1 MTQEFRRRE
10 ISRDGVRLSY
20 LDNDAAGPVVM
31 LLHGLAG
38 AGDEF
43 TATARAVGAPYRFV
57 LPDLRGHGAST
68 RRSRGPVPGRV
79 HQRRGRAAG
88 IPGQV
93 RVTRFPAPTGCC

>member
-1 MTQEFRRRE
+1 MAQEFRRRE

-20 LDNDAAGPVVM
+20 LDNDVAGPVVM

-43 TATARAVGAPYRFV
+43 TATARAIGGPYRFV

-68 RRSRGPVPGRV
+68 RRPVDLS
-79 HQRRGRAAG
+79 RAAFTSDVAALIG
-88 IPGQV
+88 HVSPWGL
-93 RVTRFPAPTGCC
+93 TTGSP